1 MSLRYPGDVMRWG
14 LKALFA
20 MIALGTGLPAEA
32 RDSSL
37 PTALEQALIGRA
49 CGARQDSGTL
59 EPDQVKCL
67 NTQLVA
73 LRADFGRDLSRLSA
87 SSRSKVDSICSRLG
101 IERREPYLD
110 CLSAQLVALRNR
122 SNPVTASMSEKVT
135 LPDTVVSASIASQ
148 RPLAPLMPSWLS
160 APLIGGTLVT
170 MLVLSGVV
178 HLAAKVRRAR
188 RSCRVCGAAV
198 PASGA
203 LCPACRHDAAETLR
217 RAAAERTTQLARD
230 AEQRGQQRQE
240 EERRRLK
247 ALEDEREQQRKQEEA
262 RLLGLQEAARRRE
275 EDARRLQAEKDVLQ
289 PSQFTVASGI
299 GNDALDPYAVLGVP
313 RDSSVEKIRSAYK
326 EANLKYN
333 MDQVAHLSD
342 ELQQHFKVKAQ
353 AVERAYQILE
363 ERRL

>member
-1 MSLRYPGDVMRWG
+1 M
-14 LKALFA
+14 
-20 MIALGTGLPAEA
+20 
-32 RDSSL
+32 
-37 PTALEQALIGRA
+37 
-49 CGARQDSGTL
+49 
-59 EPDQVKCL
+59 
-67 NTQLVA
+67 
-73 LRADFGRDLSRLSA
+73 
-87 SSRSKVDSICSRLG
+87 
-101 IERREPYLD
+101 
-110 CLSAQLVALRNR
+110 
-122 SNPVTASMSEKVT
+122 
-135 LPDTVVSASIASQ
+135 
-148 RPLAPLMPSWLS
+148 
-160 APLIGGTLVT
+160 
-170 MLVLSGVV
+170 
-178 HLAAKVRRAR
+178 
-188 RSCRVCGAAV
+188 

-275 EDARRLQAEKDVLQ
+275 EDARRLQVEKDVLQ

-299 GNDALDPYAVLGVP
+299 GKDALDPYAVLGVP